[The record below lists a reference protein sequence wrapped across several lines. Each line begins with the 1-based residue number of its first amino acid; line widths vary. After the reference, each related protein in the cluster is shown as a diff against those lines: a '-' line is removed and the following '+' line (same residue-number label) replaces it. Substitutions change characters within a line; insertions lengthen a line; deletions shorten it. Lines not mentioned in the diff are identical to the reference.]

1 MNEKWYQWE
10 NLTVAP
16 YCRELIDVSIL
27 SPDMRQY
34 IDDFHKK
41 CLSKLTPFLKTD
53 PRAMEYVRRAC

>member
-16 YCRELIDVSIL
+16 YSRALIDVSLL

-41 CLSKLTPFLKTD
+41 CL
-53 PRAMEYVRRAC
+53 